1 MRLFGRRA
9 RRQAPPPAPIPPPQ
23 PSEPPARAPWALRV
37 LSDWAWRLI
46 VVIAFIGVVMWLL
59 YHVKVVAI
67 AFVIGLLVTAL
78 LHPFVAVLNRRG
90 VPRLLSTTIVFVLG
104 LAVLAGLGVFVGTQV
119 NSNAAALTQQVRD
132 VVEQTESWL
141 ADGPLQVD
149 ADQVNQLTSQLG
161 EAINENRNRIATGAV
176 AGLGTTVEVVG
187 GIALAAFCTF
197 FLLLD
202 GNGMWSWFTKR
213 LPSASRTRMNEAG
226 EVAWRT
232 IGHYVRGT
240 IVIAFTDA
248 VAVTVTLLIAGV
260 PLAVPVGVLVFLG
273 AFVPLLGL
281 AITGALA
288 VGLTL
293 VSQGPIVAVIVLG
306 VILLAVQAEGHVL
319 QPIVM
324 SRAVRVHPL
333 AVLLSVTAGSL
344 IAGIFGAVIA
354 VPLVAVVNNMITAKI
369 IDFHMPVRPRPRL
382 RRRRATDAG
391 DRPARA

>member
-9 RRQAPPPAPIPPPQ
+9 RRLPPPAAPAPPPEPP
-23 PSEPPARAPWALRV
+23 EPPARAPWALRV
-37 LSDWAWRLI
+37 MSDWAWRLI
-46 VVIAFIGVVMWLL
+46 VVIAFVGVVMWLL

-78 LHPFVAVLNRRG
+78 LYPFVAALNRHG

-119 NSNAAALTQQVRD
+119 NSNAAALTQQVKD
-132 VVEQTESWL
+132 VVEQTETWL
-141 ADGPLQVD
+141 AEGPLRID

-161 EAINENRNRIATGAV
+161 DAINENRNRIATGAV
-176 AGLGTTVEVVG
+176 AGLGTTVELVG

-213 LPSASRTRMNEAG
+213 LPSASRARMNEAG

-240 IVIAFTDA
+240 IVIALTDA
-248 VAVTVTLLIAGV
+248 VAVTVTLLVAGV

-281 AITGALA
+281 AITGTLA

-369 IDFHMPVRPRPRL
+369 IDFHMPERPRL

-391 DRPARA
+391 DRPVRA

>member
-1 MRLFGRRA
+1 M
-9 RRQAPPPAPIPPPQ
+9 PP
-23 PSEPPARAPWALRV
+23 EPPARAPWALRV
-37 LSDWAWRLI
+37 MSDWAWRLL
-46 VVIAFIGVVMWLL
+46 VVFAFVGVVLGLL
-59 YHVKVVAI
+59 YLVKVVAI
-67 AFVIGLLVTAL
+67 AFIIGLLVTAML
-78 LHPFVAVLNRRG
+78 YPFVAALNRRG
-90 VPRLLSTTIVFVLG
+90 LPRMLSTAIVFVLG

-119 NSNAAALTQQVRD
+119 NSNAAALVQQVRD
-132 VVEQTESWL
+132 VVEQTETWL
-141 ADGPLQVD
+141 AEGPLQVD
-149 ADQVNQLTSQLG
+149 ADQVNQLTTQLG
-161 EAINENRNRIATGAV
+161 DAINENRNRIATGAV
-176 AGLGTTVEVVG
+176 AGIGTTVELVG
-187 GIALAAFCTF
+187 GIAIAAFCTF

-213 LPSASRTRMNEAG
+213 LPSASRERMNEAG

-240 IVIAFTDA
+240 IVIALTDA
-248 VAVTVTLLIAGV
+248 VAVTVTLLVAGV

-281 AITGALA
+281 AITGTLA

-306 VILLAVQAEGHVL
+306 VIVLAVQAEGHVL

-354 VPLVAVVNNMITAKI
+354 VPLVAVVNNMITSKI
-369 IDFHMPVRPRPRL
+369 IDFHAPRPRL